1 MAEKK
6 MATEVVVEWTNRGP
20 GATHATQMRAFKA
33 TSGTFSMD
41 TSLPGYV
48 FLRHDAD
55 DAEAGPSKVL
65 MVIASEAFVSFQ
77 VIAPE

>member
-48 FLRHDAD
+48 
-55 DAEAGPSKVL
+55 EAGPSKVL